1 MFGDDRKKECEQKL
15 NQKEMSSSKKMGPYE
30 KDAEKNFIYGEKEQR
45 NLYYSIIAHA
55 LLASVHTI

>member
-1 MFGDDRKKECEQKL
+1 
-15 NQKEMSSSKKMGPYE
+15 MSSRKKMGPYE
-30 KDAEKNFIYGEKEQR
+30 KDAEKNLIYGEKEQR